1 MYFDS
6 LQSLIHMDG
15 HGVFVWSAYAVA
27 VVVIAWLLVAPLRRR
42 RRLLS
47 EIAAAR
53 RRDSARVDAAPA
65 QNREESLNA
74 PGA

>member
-6 LQSLIHMDG
+6 LEALIHMDG
-15 HGVFVWSAYAVA
+15 HGLFVWSAYAVA
-27 VVVIAWLLVAPLRRR
+27 ALVIVWLLVAPLRRR
-42 RRLLS
+42 RRLLA

-53 RRDSARVDAAPA
+53 RRGPARPDAVSAHE
-65 QNREESLNA
+65 REENLNA

>member
-15 HGVFVWSAYAVA
+15 HGVFVWSTYAVA
-27 VVVIAWLLVAPLRRR
+27 AVVIAWLLVAPLRRR
-42 RRLLS
+42 RRLLA

-53 RRDSARVDAAPA
+53 RRDLARADAAPA
-65 QNREESLNA
+65 HNREESLNA